1 MPPHILYCEYRL
13 LIWFLK
19 DKMKTQQIVKLKW
32 VALAS
37 LLNNTGA
44 AFLWPL
50 TTMYLHDYLRQSLT
64 TAGFVMLI
72 MSIAMMSGNYLGGWL
87 FDHWQQYQTALLG
100 VSLSTIAIFLLIFIH
115 DWPWYAVLITINS
128 FGDGINAT
136 IVNSYGAMVS
146 GHTSRYVFNYI
157 YMAFNIGV
165 VIGTLLV
172 GILLPIS
179 VVVVFAVATIF
190 YAMLLML
197 VTLTFNVK
205 LTALKEKA
213 ATKHHQHVP
222 KQLHSRWI
230 ILVWFILINYITI
243 HLSYSLW
250 ESVMAVHMTNMRI
263 PFYAYSMLWTLNGV
277 LIIVGQPLVNK
288 LSPYMRL
295 STQIIIGI
303 FIFACSFFLLI
314 FARTLGAF
322 VLDFVILTIGEMTSF
337 AGLPAWITQLTN
349 VDEAGH
355 YQGLLNIMM
364 SIGRA
369 IGPLY
374 GGFIIEKGSYQAL
387 FLSVFGM
394 MITTLLVICIYLW
407 RLHRLQRHL
416 NFEK

>member
-1 MPPHILYCEYRL
+1 M
-13 LIWFLK
+13 
-19 DKMKTQQIVKLKW
+19 MKQQTVKLKW
-32 VALAS
+32 VAFAS

-50 TTMYLHDYLRQSLT
+50 TTMYLHNYLGQSLT
-64 TAGFVMLI
+64 TAGFVMLV

-87 FDHWQQYQTALLG
+87 FDHWRQYQTALIG
-100 VSLSTIAIFLLIFIH
+100 VSLSTLAIFLLIFIH
-115 DWPWYAVLITINS
+115 GWPWYAVLITINS

-146 GHTSRYVFNYI
+146 DHPARYVFNYI

-172 GILLPIS
+172 GVLLSIS
-179 VVVVFAVATIF
+179 VVVVFIAATVF
-190 YAMLLML
+190 YAFLTIL
-197 VTLTFNVK
+197 VILTFNVEVGK
-205 LTALKEKA
+205 AKKAQGSKERHK
-213 ATKHHQHVP
+213 VSR
-222 KQLHSRWI
+222 QLHQRWI
-230 ILVWFILINYITI
+230 ILVWFILINYITV

-250 ESVMAVHMTNMRI
+250 ESVMAVHMTNMGI

-295 STQIIIGI
+295 STQIIIGL
-303 FIFACSFFLLI
+303 FVFAVSFFLLI
-314 FARTLGAF
+314 FARTLFAF

-349 VDEAGH
+349 VNEAGH

-369 IGPLY
+369 LGPLY
-374 GGFIIEKGSYQAL
+374 GGYVIEKGNYQIL

-394 MITTLLVICIYLW
+394 MIITLGIICIYLYY
-407 RLHRLQRHL
+407 LHRIQHRL
-416 NFEK
+416 NLEK

>member
-1 MPPHILYCEYRL
+1 M
-13 LIWFLK
+13 
-19 DKMKTQQIVKLKW
+19 MKQQTVKLKW
-32 VALAS
+32 VAFAS

-50 TTMYLHDYLRQSLT
+50 TTMYLHNYLGQSLT
-64 TAGFVMLI
+64 TAGFVMLV
-72 MSIAMMSGNYLGGWL
+72 MSTAMMSGNYLGGWL
-87 FDHWQQYQTALLG
+87 FDHWRQYQTALIG
-100 VSLSTIAIFLLIFIH
+100 VSLSTLAIFLLIFIH
-115 DWPWYAVLITINS
+115 GWPWYAVLITINS
-128 FGDGINAT
+128 FSDGINAT

-146 GHTSRYVFNYI
+146 DHPARYVFNYI

-172 GILLPIS
+172 GVLLPIS
-179 VVVVFAVATIF
+179 VVVVFVAATVF
-190 YAMLLML
+190 YAFLTIL
-197 VTLTFNVK
+197 VILTFNVEVGVAK
-205 LTALKEKA
+205 KAQGIKERHKI
-213 ATKHHQHVP
+213 P
-222 KQLHSRWI
+222 RQLHHRWI
-230 ILVWFILINYITI
+230 ILVWFILINYITV

-250 ESVMAVHMTNMRI
+250 ESVMAVHMTNMGI

-295 STQIIIGI
+295 STQIIIGL
-303 FIFACSFFLLI
+303 FIFAVSFFLLI
-314 FARTLGAF
+314 FARTLFAF

-349 VDEAGH
+349 VNEAGH

-369 IGPLY
+369 LGPLY
-374 GGFIIEKGSYQAL
+374 GGYIIEKGNYQIL

-394 MITTLLVICIYLW
+394 MIITLGIICIYLYY
-407 RLHRLQRHL
+407 LHRIQHQL
-416 NFEK
+416 NLEK

>member
-1 MPPHILYCEYRL
+1 
-13 LIWFLK
+13 
-19 DKMKTQQIVKLKW
+19 MKQQTVKLKW
-32 VALAS
+32 VAFAS

-50 TTMYLHDYLRQSLT
+50 TTMYLHNYLGQSLT
-64 TAGFVMLI
+64 TAGFVMLV

-87 FDHWQQYQTALLG
+87 FDHWRQYQTALIG
-100 VSLSTIAIFLLIFIH
+100 VSLSTLAIFLLIFIH
-115 DWPWYAVLITINS
+115 GWPWYAVLITINS

-146 GHTSRYVFNYI
+146 DHPARYVFNYI

-172 GILLPIS
+172 GVLLPIS
-179 VVVVFAVATIF
+179 VVVVFVAATVF
-190 YAMLLML
+190 YAFLTIL
-197 VTLTFNVK
+197 VILTFNVEVGVAK
-205 LTALKEKA
+205 KAQGIKERHK
-213 ATKHHQHVP
+213 VP
-222 KQLHSRWI
+222 RQLHHRWI
-230 ILVWFILINYITI
+230 ILVWFILINYITV

-250 ESVMAVHMTNMRI
+250 ESVMAVHMTNMGI

-295 STQIIIGI
+295 STQIIIGL
-303 FIFACSFFLLI
+303 FIFAVSFFLLI
-314 FARTLGAF
+314 FARTLFAF

-349 VDEAGH
+349 VNEAGH

-369 IGPLY
+369 LGPLY
-374 GGFIIEKGSYQAL
+374 GGYIIEKGNYQIL

-394 MITTLLVICIYLW
+394 MIITLGIICIYLYY
-407 RLHRLQRHL
+407 LHRIQHQL
-416 NFEK
+416 NLEK

>member
-1 MPPHILYCEYRL
+1 
-13 LIWFLK
+13 
-19 DKMKTQQIVKLKW
+19 MKQQTVKLKW
-32 VALAS
+32 VAFAS

-50 TTMYLHDYLRQSLT
+50 TTIYLHNYLGQSLT
-64 TAGFVMLI
+64 TAGFVMLV

-87 FDHWQQYQTALLG
+87 FDHWRQYQTALIG
-100 VSLSTIAIFLLIFIH
+100 VSLSTLAIFLLIFIH
-115 DWPWYAVLITINS
+115 GWPWYAVLITINS

-146 GHTSRYVFNYI
+146 DHPARYVFNYI

-172 GILLPIS
+172 GVLLSIS
-179 VVVVFAVATIF
+179 VVVVFIAATVF
-190 YAMLLML
+190 YAFLTIL
-197 VTLTFNVK
+197 VILTFNVEVGK
-205 LTALKEKA
+205 AKKAQGSKERHK
-213 ATKHHQHVP
+213 VSR
-222 KQLHSRWI
+222 QLHQRWI
-230 ILVWFILINYITI
+230 ILVWFILINYITV

-250 ESVMAVHMTNMRI
+250 ESVMAVHMTNMGI

-295 STQIIIGI
+295 STQIIIGL
-303 FIFACSFFLLI
+303 FVFAVSFFLLI
-314 FARTLGAF
+314 FARTLFAF

-349 VDEAGH
+349 VNEAGH

-369 IGPLY
+369 LGPLY
-374 GGFIIEKGSYQAL
+374 GGYVIEKGNYQIL

-394 MITTLLVICIYLW
+394 MIITLGIICIYLYY
-407 RLHRLQRHL
+407 LHRIQHRL
-416 NFEK
+416 NLEK